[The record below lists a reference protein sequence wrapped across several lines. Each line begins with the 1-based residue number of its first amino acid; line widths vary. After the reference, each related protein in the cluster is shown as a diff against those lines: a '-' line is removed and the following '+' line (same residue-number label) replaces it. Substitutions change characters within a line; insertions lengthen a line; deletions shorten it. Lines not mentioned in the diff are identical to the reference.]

1 MNWPPGPAGYAALIL
16 MLIGVV
22 MLMSGRGAIR
32 TGERIG
38 LVIVGF
44 LVLVGLFALVV
55 NRAL

>member
-1 MNWPPGPAGYAALIL
+1 MKWPPTTGGYVALIL

-22 MLMSGRGAIR
+22 MLMSGRDAIR

-44 LVLVGLFALVV
+44 LLLAGLFALVV